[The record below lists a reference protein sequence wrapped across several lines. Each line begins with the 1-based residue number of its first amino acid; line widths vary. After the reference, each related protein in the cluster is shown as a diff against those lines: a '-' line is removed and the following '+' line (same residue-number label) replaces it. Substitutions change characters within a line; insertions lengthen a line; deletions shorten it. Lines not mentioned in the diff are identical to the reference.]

1 MPGGIDPN
9 DYKYD
14 RVDGEPIHDDVLN
27 PDFSRYNMGKH
38 GDIATQERAERDRL
52 AWIAERD
59 ATRESD

>member
-9 DYKYD
+9 DYKTD
-14 RVDGEPIHDDVLN
+14 RVDGFPIDDDVLN
-27 PDFSRYNMGKH
+27 PDFSRYNIGLR
-38 GDIATQERAERDRL
+38 GDKATQVRAELDRL